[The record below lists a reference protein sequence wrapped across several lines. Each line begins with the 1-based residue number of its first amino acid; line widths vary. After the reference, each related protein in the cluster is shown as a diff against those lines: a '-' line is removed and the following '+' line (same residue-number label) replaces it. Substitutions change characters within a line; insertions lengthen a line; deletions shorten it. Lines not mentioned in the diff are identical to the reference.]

1 MKILFLLL
9 NYNEDNLYGELVKE
23 FADKGHDVYVATI
36 IERKYKLGTYLEKRD
51 GINIL
56 KIKTGNMFEIGF
68 IEKGITVL
76 SLGYLFK
83 KNIKKYFDNIEFNL
97 VIYHTPPIT
106 FGSVIKWLKEK
117 YDVKS
122 YLILRDIF
130 PQNAKDLGII
140 KNKFIF
146 NFFRKKEKQLYK
158 YSDYIGCMSSG
169 NINFIKN
176 NNPEVQSSKLHILR
190 NWGKIKEQ
198 IKTNRQM
205 IRQKYSYNSDDF
217 IVVFGGNMG
226 KPQALSFLLKLAE
239 HTQDIHNMKYLFIG
253 KGNEKENLKK
263 IILEKQLKNVRF
275 IDFVPRE
282 EYELLISACDVGI
295 VSLHSCFTIPN
306 IPSKTI
312 DYFKLSL
319 PILAFTDKNT
329 DYPIILEKE
338 ANGGLSCLYGDLDT
352 AKEKL
357 MELYNNKELRQNFGK
372 NGRKYYEKELDVK
385 IAYDTIIKNI
395 KLIEGREK

>member
-1 MKILFLLL
+1 MKSLFLLL
-9 NYNEDNLYGELVKE
+9 NYNSDSLYGELVKE
-23 FADKGHDVYVATI
+23 FVDKGHDVYVAAIT
-36 IERKYKLGTYLEKRD
+36 ERKYKLKTNLEKKD

-68 IEKGITVL
+68 VEKGITTL

-83 KNIKKYFDNIEFNL
+83 KNIAKYFPGIKFDV
-97 VIYHTPPIT
+97 VISHTPPIT
-106 FGSVIKWLKEK
+106 FTPVIKWLKKK
-117 YDVKS
+117 YGTKS

-140 KNKFIF
+140 KNPILFE
-146 NFFRKKEKQLYK
+146 FFRMKEKNLYK
-158 YSDYIGCMSSG
+158 NSDMIGCMSEG
-169 NINFIKN
+169 NIKFIETQ
-176 NNPEVQSSKLHILR
+176 NPELEKNKLHILR
-190 NWGKIKEQ
+190 NWGKIKPKLN
-198 IKTNRQM
+198 INRDE
-205 IRQKYSYNSDDF
+205 IREKYLYSKEDF

-226 KPQALSFLLKLAE
+226 RPQGLEFVLELAAK
-239 HTQDIHNMKYLFIG
+239 TQEINNIKYLFVG
-253 KGNEKENLKK
+253 KGNEKDNLKNLT
-263 IILEKQLKNVRF
+263 LEKQLKNVRF

-282 EYELLISACDVGI
+282 EYELLVSACDVGI

-329 DYPIILEKE
+329 DYPVILEKE
-338 ANGGLSCLYGDLDT
+338 AKGGLACLYGDLNT

-357 MELYNNKELRQNFGK
+357 IQLYNNKDLREKLGK
-372 NGRKYYEKELDVK
+372 NGREYYEKELGVE
-385 IAYDTIIKNI
+385 IAYDTILNEYN
-395 KLIEGREK
+395 KLSH

>member
-9 NYNEDNLYGELVKE
+9 NYKKDNLYGELVRE
-23 FADKGHDVYVATI
+23 FLDKGHDIYVATI
-36 IERKYKLGTYLEKRD
+36 LERKYKINTNLNEIN
-51 GINIL
+51 GIKIL
-56 KIKTGNMFEIGF
+56 QIRSGNMFETNF
-68 IEKGITVL
+68 IEKGLTSL
-76 SLGYLFK
+76 SCGYLFK

-146 NFFRKKEKQLYK
+146 NFFRKKEKQLYE

-239 HTQDIHNMKYLFIG
+239 HTQDIKNIKYLLVG
-253 KGNEKENLKK
+253 KGNERDGLKK
-263 IILEKQLKNVRF
+263 IALEKQLKNIRF

-282 EYELLISACDVGI
+282 EYELLISACDIGI
-295 VSLHSCFTIPN
+295 VSLSSCFTIPN

-338 ANGGLSCLYGDLDT
+338 SKGGLACLYGDINS
-352 AKEKL
+352 AREKL
-357 MELYNNKELRQNFGK
+357 LEFYNNDELRFQLGK
-372 NGRKYYEKELDVK
+372 NGRHYYEKKLDVE
-385 IAYDTIIKNI
+385 IAYNTILEQYK
-395 KLIEGREK
+395 KLDD